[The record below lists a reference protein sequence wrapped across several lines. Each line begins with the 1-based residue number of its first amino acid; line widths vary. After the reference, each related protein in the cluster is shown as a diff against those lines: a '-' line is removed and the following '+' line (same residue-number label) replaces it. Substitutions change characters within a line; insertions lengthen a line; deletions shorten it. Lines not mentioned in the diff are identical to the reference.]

1 MQKAAPPTDTAQ
13 FLLTPDGRLEKL
25 QEEPKTNEVV
35 QYFRLSE
42 DGRLEA
48 IREEDI
54 PVDAKEESGE
64 YHVLLPTGSL
74 QRVRFMTTTRGNLLS
89 AKVQYQEVEPIS
101 GPVYQYASPLVRVV

>member
-1 MQKAAPPTDTAQ
+1 MQKEVPATDSAQ

-25 QEEPKTNEVV
+25 QEEKKNEVV

-42 DGRLEA
+42 DGRLQA

-54 PVDAKEESGE
+54 PADAQEENGE

-74 QRVRFMTTTRGNLLS
+74 QRVRFMTITKDNLVS
-89 AKVQYQEVEPIS
+89 AKVQYQEVAPIS